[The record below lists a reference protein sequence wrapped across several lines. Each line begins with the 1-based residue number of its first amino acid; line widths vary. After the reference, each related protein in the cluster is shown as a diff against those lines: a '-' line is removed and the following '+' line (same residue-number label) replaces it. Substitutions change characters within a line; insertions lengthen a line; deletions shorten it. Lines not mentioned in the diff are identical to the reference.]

1 MASTS
6 KFQFSVLISLLLVL
20 FFWSVEGKLP
30 QSCKKY
36 ECPTYNVVEAGN
48 GYEIRKYDSPV
59 WISTPPIQ
67 NKSFVGATRNGF
79 IRLFNYAH
87 GKNKENKQ
95 IKLTAPVTSEVS
107 FNGGKPSIVV
117 SFFVA
122 LENQK
127 NPALADGLSVKRWKS
142 KFVAVKQFGGFLTDS
157 NVGRIVA
164 SLNASLGGTKPS
176 FASSKSF
183 IIAQYDPP
191 FKLFDRVNEVWL
203 FNYAHGKNKE
213 NKQIKLTAPVTSE
226 VSFNGG
232 KPSIVVSFFV
242 ALENQKNPALADG
255 LSVKRWK
262 SKFVAVKQ
270 FGGFLTDSNVG
281 RIVASL
287 NASLGGTK
295 PSFASSKSFIIA
307 QYDPPFKLFD
317 RVNEVWFLSE

>member
-6 KFQFSVLISLLLVL
+6 KFQFSVLIYLLLVL
-20 FFWSVEGKLP
+20 FFLSVEGKLP

-48 GYEIRKYDSPV
+48 GFEIRKYDSPV

-79 IRLFNYAH
+79 IRLFNYAR
-87 GKNKENKQ
+87 GKNKKKKQ

-122 LENQK
+122 LENQN
-127 NPALADGLSVKRWKS
+127 NPALADGLRVQRWKS
-142 KFVAVKQFGGFLTDS
+142 KFVAVKQFGGFVTDS

-164 SLNASLGGTKPS
+164 SLNASLAGTKPS
-176 FASSKSF
+176 FSS
-183 IIAQYDPP
+183 
-191 FKLFDRVNEVWL
+191 
-203 FNYAHGKNKE
+203 
-213 NKQIKLTAPVTSE
+213 T
-226 VSFNGG
+226 
-232 KPSIVVSFFV
+232 
-242 ALENQKNPALADG
+242 
-255 LSVKRWK
+255 
-262 SKFVAVKQ
+262 
-270 FGGFLTDSNVG
+270 
-281 RIVASL
+281 
-287 NASLGGTK
+287 
-295 PSFASSKSFIIA
+295 KSFIIA